1 MLWALPLVG
10 VLSRQPDASLH
21 APHGRGLRASGT
33 VALLTEEQQ
42 LHAAIALLAEEQRL
56 HAAITLL
63 AEEQQLHDRD
73 ESDNSTLRVL
83 NETDRHDRKFPV
95 AWSLG
100 ALGAFAAPHKHEEPP
115 PAIVLVYNDS
125 NATHADNSSLPG
137 LNETEAPRRFFSPF
151 SWQLGAMS
159 AHPSAQAQ
167 QDAQNSSQLQQ
178 EQMNMTTE
186 DRPRMML
193 SWRLGGMAAMVPDA
207 VNTTDNATATD
218 DDDDDDALNVTDT
231 DSSRAKIGF
240 GWGLGAMSVANAM
253 ERQQEQ
259 EQVLLS
265 VSPSTPSS
273 ASAHTFAPSPA
284 LSHSGPRPR
293 ALALAPPRPHT
304 HALASPSLSPSSKP
318 QLQPS
323 PPPLAGAARARGCA
337 ERFYHRWRWP
347 ARRGPSE
354 RHRPKRHAVRVGP
367 VRQTRRH
374 QRH

>member
-1 MLWALPLVG
+1 MLAWWALPLVVG
-10 VLSRQPDASLH
+10 VASRQPDAGLH

-42 LHAAIALLAEEQRL
+42 LHAAVA
-56 HAAITLL
+56 LL
-63 AEEQQLHDRD
+63 AEEQQLHHDRN

-83 NETDRHDRKFPV
+83 NETDRYDRKFPV

-100 ALGAFAAPHKHEEPP
+100 ALGAFAARHRHEEPP
-115 PAIVLVYNDS
+115 PAVALVYNDS
-125 NATHADNSSLPG
+125 NATQADNSSLPG

-167 QDAQNSSQLQQ
+167 QDTQNSSQLQQ

-207 VNTTDNATATD
+207 ANATDNATATD
-218 DDDDDDALNVTDT
+218 DDDDADSDALNVTDT

-253 ERQQEQ
+253 ERQQEE

-265 VSPSTPSS
+265 
-273 ASAHTFAPSPA
+273 ALPSP
-284 LSHSGPRPR
+284 H
-293 ALALAPPRPHT
+293 
-304 HALASPSLSPSSKP
+304 
-318 QLQPS
+318 S
-323 PPPLAGAARARGCA
+323 PPPLK
-337 ERFYHRWRWP
+337 
-347 ARRGPSE
+347 PS
-354 RHRPKRHAVRVGP
+354 RPRPHP
-367 VRQTRRH
+367 HT
-374 QRH
+374 QRPRPPPPPSPHVLT

>member
-1 MLWALPLVG
+1 MLSWVLRLAVG
-10 VLSRQPDASLH
+10 VASQQPDALLH
-21 APHGRGLRASGT
+21 APHGRSLRASGT
-33 VALLTEEQQ
+33 VALLTEDQQ
-42 LHAAIALLAEEQRL
+42 LHAAIALLAEEQ
-56 HAAITLL
+56 
-63 AEEQQLHDRD
+63 QLHDLD

-83 NETDRHDRKFPV
+83 NETDRYDRKFPV

-100 ALGAFAAPHKHEEPP
+100 ALGAFAARHRHEESP
-115 PAIVLVYNDS
+115 PAVVFVYNDS